1 MKSLLGRRTSGLLAA
16 AVVGLWT
23 SAASAL
29 SFTTGNMVTVL
40 SNGSTE
46 YIFSNTIAQLTAGV
60 DVSAAASAL
69 GGLANLALNAL
80 AVPNPNLIDHTSLGD
95 LPRGD
100 IAFSSTQTL
109 AQVSGLTD
117 PEITGA
123 QAQLDVGGVGWFR
136 DAIAS
141 ASFVNPVNAAT
152 NVNSYN
158 LRLGLGSNKIGNQF
172 FNVTTNGTTS
182 AGGLIDIAIYEAL
195 GDTTFGG
202 AVPDGHPVEVSL
214 LGHLTLNG
222 NTLKF
227 TAVPEPGTLML
238 LGTGLVGLFAVSRRR
253 PH

>member
-1 MKSLLGRRTSGLLAA
+1 MKSLLGRRTSGLLAT
-16 AVVGLWT
+16 AVVALWT

-46 YIFSNTIAQLTAGV
+46 FILSNTFAQLTAGV

-69 GGLANLALNAL
+69 GGLANLTLNAL
-80 AVPNPNLIDHTSLGD
+80 AVPTPGLIDHTSLGD
-95 LPRGD
+95 IPRGD
-100 IAFSSTQTL
+100 VAFSSTQTL

-136 DAIAS
+136 DTIAS
-141 ASFVNPVNAAT
+141 ASFVNPVNATT
-152 NVNSYN
+152 NVGSYN
-158 LRLGLGSNKIGNQF
+158 NRLGIGSNKIGNQL
-172 FNVTTNGTTS
+172 FNVTTNG
-182 AGGLIDIAIYEAL
+182 ALDGNGLIDIAIYEAL

-214 LGHLTLNG
+214 LGHLQITG
-222 NTLKF
+222 STLKF
-227 TAVPEPGTLML
+227 VAVPEPGTLLL
-238 LGTGLVGLFAVSRRR
+238 LGSGLIGLLAVSRR